1 MLKRIKSVLI
11 QKSFCFS
18 TIKVLVLLIM
28 SKKTGSSSFKLK
40 APDMVCQGISIEVY
54 FLGIKP
60 AQIQLG
66 QSISQQ
72 VSLAIKKLSETLVEI
87 FPPSK

>member
-1 MLKRIKSVLI
+1 M
-11 QKSFCFS
+11 
-18 TIKVLVLLIM
+18 
-28 SKKTGSSSFKLK
+28 LK

-72 VSLAIKKLSETLVEI
+72 VSLSIKKLSETLVEI